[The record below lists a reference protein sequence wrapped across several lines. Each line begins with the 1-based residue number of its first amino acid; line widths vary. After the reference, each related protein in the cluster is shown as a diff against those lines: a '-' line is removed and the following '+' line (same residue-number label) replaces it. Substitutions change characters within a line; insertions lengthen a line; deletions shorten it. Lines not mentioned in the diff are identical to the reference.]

1 MIFTID
7 AMNGIA
13 AGDVT
18 LAFRRWATARVT
30 AGSRQ
35 RNSLGVV
42 EITSVDAID
51 SITDDE
57 ARAAGFRD
65 AAKAM
70 TAVDRISR
78 GGTLFRI
85 GVRYVGADPR
95 HALRVDAD
103 LGPGELAD
111 LRRRLSGMDRGE
123 PWTEAYL
130 RLIAGSPGV
139 VARELATRVGIER
152 DRFKLRVRRLKD
164 LGLTES
170 LDVGYRIS
178 PRGQAVIEA
187 MTER

>member
-1 MIFTID
+1 MFTID
-7 AMNGIA
+7 AMHGIA

-18 LAFRRWATARVT
+18 LAFRRWTTARVT
-30 AGSRQ
+30 PGSRQ
-35 RNSLGVV
+35 RNTLGVV

-65 AAKAM
+65 AAQALA
-70 TAVDRISR
+70 AVDRTSR
-78 GGTLFRI
+78 GGILYRI

-95 HALRVDAD
+95 LELRDDAD
-103 LGPGELAD
+103 LSREALAE
-111 LRRRLSGMDRGE
+111 LRRRLARMDRGQ

-130 RLIAGSPGV
+130 RLIAANPGV
-139 VARELATRVGIER
+139 VARELAARVGMER
-152 DRFKLRVRRLKD
+152 DPFKIRVRRLKD

-178 PRGQAVIEA
+178 PRGQAVLDA